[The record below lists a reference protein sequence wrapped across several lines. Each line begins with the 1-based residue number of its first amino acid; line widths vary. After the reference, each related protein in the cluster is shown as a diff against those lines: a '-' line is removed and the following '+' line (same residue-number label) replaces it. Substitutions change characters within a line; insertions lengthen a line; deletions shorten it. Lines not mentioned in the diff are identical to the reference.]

1 MTAEHRDRQVAKA
14 GVLGEHRQQRLDDAR
29 PEAVADHQSVD
40 VARIERSGGALDAE
54 RADEPDALADGDR
67 KLRIGA
73 AAAGDQHGGF
83 FERIGI
89 RQLGHALAA
98 GGERLHPAQHGVVQG
113 ADAQG
118 GAEPLR
124 DAGGCDRERKSPAR
138 QESARRRL
146 RACARSPA

>member
-1 MTAEHRDRQVAKA
+1 MRGPKPSPITM
-14 GVLGEHRQQRLDDAR
+14 
-29 PEAVADHQSVD
+29 PVD
-40 VARIERSGGALDAE
+40 VAGIERAGGALDAE

-67 KLRIGA
+67 KLRIGT
-73 AAAGDQHGGF
+73 AAAGDQHGGV

-98 GGERLHPAQHGVVQG
+98 GDERLHPAQHGVVQG

-118 GAEPLR
+118 RAEPLR
-124 DAGGCDRERKSPAR
+124 DAGGRDRGGNRQHV